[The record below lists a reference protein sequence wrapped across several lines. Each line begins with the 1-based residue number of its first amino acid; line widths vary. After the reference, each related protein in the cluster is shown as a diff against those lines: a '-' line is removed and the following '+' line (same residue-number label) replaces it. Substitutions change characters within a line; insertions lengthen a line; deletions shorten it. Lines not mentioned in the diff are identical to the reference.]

1 METTMD
7 IHAFDPAETLALCAN
22 ELNQDRRRQLSGTD
36 GTDYTRRPDCPLLN
50 VFWEGLPE
58 AGQKL
63 IRQVFSD
70 HWPVQTGNV
79 TYVAFLEGSIKSG
92 ELAKS
97 LARGAAP
104 LRQNNAIPNRG
115 RAFVAHY
122 LCLSSKNFQKQLK
135 AIQKTH
141 SEKIDGFL
149 QEVYPLVF
157 LFCDLDITETGQ
169 MKEMI
174 RKTHHELQPVP
185 NLRLICLCNELYDNS
200 LLPFDETGNFRIA
213 ADVALLAS
221 TTPDGNNEPNGLR
234 GWLAS
239 GAPRFGTTPPVK
251 DDQEAVTAAYLL
263 MQKPCRRIASVILRE
278 LIDQRRKL
286 AKDTNDAKRAKQIH
300 NSETQFFSAA
310 GITVQS
316 IPCLDKAF
324 DAYIKP
330 DLPDEASFTPLV
342 NWQRVSRRTSYD
354 EANRITCGALE
365 LFVERYFCFNSSQIT
380 SEICTAICREFISSL
395 LDKTDYLFARD
406 YFRPLAN
413 ALDRVCPG
421 GGGSIY
427 ETAVAK
433 AKRSFYQY
441 MIPQL
446 KDAMCACADE
456 AESFCAQLDSFYE
469 AFYLP
474 PEPVQ
479 AGLTSTADYYGK
491 RAETYASSH
500 SETLQNALRPCGPSL
515 GEGLLS
521 VFKDLTGGAPDVFS
535 TTLEEELALRTQTDG
550 SGKAPDIST
559 ALDSDLSKKQRIFPG
574 SFKFSQAQKSF
585 YLFYGGAQFGNR
597 LKEKTGRVTTKCLNQ
612 AERLVLYK
620 FKPEEL

>member
-1 METTMD
+1 MD

-22 ELNQDRRRQLSGTD
+22 ELNQARRQLAGPD
-36 GTDYTRRPDCPLLN
+36 GTDYTRWPDCPLLN

-58 AGQKL
+58 AGQQL

-70 HWPVQTGNV
+70 HWPVQTG
-79 TYVAFLEGSIKSG
+79 TDPYVVFLEGSTKTE
-92 ELAKS
+92 ELRVS
-97 LARGAAP
+97 LVRGAAP
-104 LRQNNAIPNRG
+104 LRQNNAIPNRS
-115 RAFVAHY
+115 RAVVAHY

-141 SEKIDGFL
+141 SERIEGFL

-169 MKEMI
+169 MKERI
-174 RKTHHELQPVP
+174 RKTHHELQPFP
-185 NLRLICLCNELYDNS
+185 NLRLICLCKELYDNS
-200 LLPFDETGNFRIA
+200 LLPPDETENFRIA
-213 ADVALLAS
+213 ADIALLAS
-221 TTPDGNNEPNGLR
+221 TAPDGNNEPNGLR

-239 GAPRFGTTPPVK
+239 GAPRFGSTPPVK

-278 LIDQRRKL
+278 LIDQRVKL
-286 AKDTNDAKRAKQIH
+286 AKDTNDAKKANHIH
-300 NSETQFFSAA
+300 TSKTQFFPEV
-310 GITVQS
+310 GITDQH

-330 DLPDEASFTPLV
+330 VLLDEASFTPLV

-365 LFVERYFCFNSSQIT
+365 LFVERYFRFNSSQIT
-380 SEICTAICREFISSL
+380 SEICTAICREFIASL
-395 LDKTDYLFARD
+395 LEKTDYLFAGD
-406 YFRPLAN
+406 YFRSLAN
-413 ALDRVCPG
+413 ELDSVCPG
-421 GGGSIY
+421 RGDSIY

-446 KDAMCACADE
+446 KDAMCACADD

-491 RAETYASSH
+491 RTETYASSH

-515 GEGLLS
+515 VEGLLA
-521 VFKDLTGGAPDVFS
+521 VFKDLTGKDTDFS
-535 TTLEEELALRTQTDG
+535 TTLEEELALRTQANG
-550 SGKAPDIST
+550 SGNATDIST
-559 ALDSDLSKKQRIFPG
+559 ELNSTLNQKQRIFP
-574 SFKFSQAQKSF
+574 SAFNFSDTNKKAF
-585 YLFYGGAQFGNR
+585 VLYYGGAQFGNM
-597 LKEKTGRVTTKCLNQ
+597 LGNEGRVTTKCLNQ
-612 AERLVLYK
+612 AERLELYK

>member
-7 IHAFDPAETLALCAN
+7 IHAFDPAGTLALCAN
-22 ELNQDRRRQLSGTD
+22 ELNQDRRRQLDGPD

-58 AGQKL
+58 AGQQL

-185 NLRLICLCNELYDNS
+185 NLRLICLTNVLYDES
-200 LLPFDETGNFRIA
+200 MLPPGEVENFRIA
-213 ADVALLAS
+213 ADIALLAS

-263 MQKPCRRIASVILRE
+263 MQKPCRRIASVVLRE

-286 AKDTNDAKRAKQIH
+286 AKDTNDAMRAEQIH

-310 GITVQS
+310 GITDQH

-330 DLPDEASFTPLV
+330 VLPDEASFTPLV

-413 ALDRVCPG
+413 ALDGVCPG
-421 GGGSIY
+421 GEGSIY

-456 AESFCAQLDSFYE
+456 AKTFSEQLGEYYE
-469 AFYLP
+469 ALSLP
-474 PEPVQ
+474 PEPRQ
-479 AGLTSTADYYGK
+479 DGLRSVADYYGDK
-491 RAETYASSH
+491 PKTYAQSH
-500 SETLQNALRPCGPSL
+500 ARTLKDKLRPCGPSL
-515 GEGLLS
+515 GEGLLA
-521 VFKDLTGGAPDVFS
+521 VFKDLTGRDPDFS
-535 TTLEEELALRTQTDG
+535 TTLEEELALRTQANG
-550 SGKAPDIST
+550 SGNATDIST
-559 ALDSDLSKKQRIFPG
+559 ELNSTLNQKQRIFP
-574 SFKFSQAQKSF
+574 SALNFSDTNKKAF
-585 YLFYGGAQFGNR
+585 VLYYGGAQFGNM
-597 LKEKTGRVTTKCLNQ
+597 LGNEGRVTTKCLNQ
-612 AERLVLYK
+612 AERLELYK